1 MILDFYGII
10 GLGLVWGWYLGMF
23 VGRVYQPQYTLPAVF
38 TASLVV
44 SLYVLWY
51 SGVSGLALL
60 AISLLSGLCI
70 NGLWRRELQ
79 MRCRPL
85 PSSKICSEA
94 ACCILESRIQS
105 AP

>member
-85 PSSKICSEA
+85 RPRKVEVA
-94 ACCILESRIQS
+94 
-105 AP
+105 